1 MEAGMEGISSSVTS
15 LMMVQQAYV
24 NQTTPEEMHNIDV
37 RLTTMCAR
45 WNALDKGFRL
55 RYVTVEKNIG
65 VWQQFNDDAS
75 TLLLFLT
82 KLENIL
88 QDSPNDD
95 VEQVRSV
102 SRKYNFFPFLFNQYI
117 FWFT

>member
-1 MEAGMEGISSSVTS
+1 MDGISSSVTS

-55 RYVTVEKNIG
+55 RYIAVEKNIG
-65 VWQQFNDDAS
+65 VWHQFNDDVS
-75 TLLLFLT
+75 SLVLFLT
-82 KLENIL
+82 KMENEL
-88 QDSPNDD
+88 SDNQNDD
-95 VEQVRSV
+95 VEQVRT
-102 SRKYNFFPFLFNQYI
+102 PTLLLQYGLEYK
-117 FWFT
+117 TL

>member
-1 MEAGMEGISSSVTS
+1 MEGISSSVTS

-45 WNALDKGFRL
+45 WNTLDKRFRL
-55 RYVTVEKNIG
+55 RYVAVEKNIG
-65 VWQQFNDDAS
+65 VWQQYNDDAS
-75 TLLLFLT
+75 TLVLFLT
-82 KLENIL
+82 KVENIL

-95 VEQVRSV
+95 VEQVRS
-102 SRKYNFFPFLFNQYI
+102 SMNINYFLL
-117 FWFT
+117 FTFYF

>member
-1 MEAGMEGISSSVTS
+1 MEGISSSVTS

-45 WNALDKGFRL
+45 WNTLDKRFRL
-55 RYVTVEKNIG
+55 RYVAVEKNIG
-65 VWQQFNDDAS
+65 VWQQYNDDAS
-75 TLLLFLT
+75 TLVLFLT
-82 KLENIL
+82 KVENIL

-95 VEQVRSV
+95 VEQVRSFV
-102 SRKYNFFPFLFNQYI
+102 YEYLLFSTFYVLFLILSRL
-117 FWFT
+117 